1 MTRFGTTMTA
11 GVALALLLAPG
22 SAKAQGGPMLT
33 LEEARRLA
41 VARYETVQAAREQV
55 EQARLLRQQATGAV
69 LPHAEITSLT
79 TRNFITTAFQFG
91 DRRIDVLPGFD
102 YNIALTVSQPI
113 FAGFRDQ
120 KVRHQA
126 DLGID
131 VAGRQ
136 LELTAQDAA
145 LDATRAY
152 YQLLSAQE
160 NVEIS
165 RRALAVADEIQR
177 VAESLYRAGEAVE
190 TAVLRARV
198 AGSEARRE
206 LLQAENGRLLAQQ
219 SLSLLIGGG
228 DAFIVARPPRPTEDG
243 QPLDALIALGVKSR
257 PDLKALN
264 LQHQVAELEIEKRRG
279 QYFPVISAEG
289 SYVRRRA
296 SFPSNQLSSVQV
308 RATWT
313 LFDGGRTGIE
323 VATARSQLRQIDDR
337 RELLRKQIEQQIRAA
352 YLTIDTLSA
361 SADMLSA
368 QVEFARKNAE
378 STARAYRAGEA
389 TDLDVMEAN
398 QVLTRSER
406 QLSVATF
413 SLDLARYE
421 LQRAVGTPPAE
432 AGSASNGEGA
442 QE

>member
-1 MTRFGTTMTA
+1 MTRSGLTIPA
-11 GVALALLLAPG
+11 GVALTLLLTQG
-22 SAKAQGGPMLT
+22 SARGQGGQLLT
-33 LEEARRLA
+33 LAQARRLA
-41 VARYETVQAAREQV
+41 LTRYETVQAAREQV
-55 EQARLLRQQATGAV
+55 DQARLLRQQASSAV

-102 YNIALTVSQPI
+102 YNIALTISQPI
-113 FAGFRDQ
+113 FAGLRDRKVRDQ
-120 KVRHQA
+120 A
-126 DLGID
+126 NLGID

-145 LDATRAY
+145 LEATRAY
-152 YQLLSAQE
+152 YQLLSAEE

-165 RRALAVADEIQR
+165 RRAVAVAEETLR
-177 VAESLYRAGEAVE
+177 VADSLYRAGEAVE

-206 LLQAENGRLLAQQ
+206 LLQAENGRTLAQQ
-219 SLSLLIGGG
+219 GLSLLIGAT

-243 QPLDALIALGVKSR
+243 QPLEALVAIGVKSR
-257 PDLKALN
+257 ADMKALN

-279 QYFPVISAEG
+279 QHFPVISAEG

-313 LFDGGRTGIE
+313 LFDGGRTGID
-323 VATARSQLRQIDDR
+323 VAAARSQLRQIDDR

-352 YLTIDTLSA
+352 YLTIDTLGA
-361 SADMLSA
+361 SADMLTA

-406 QLSVATF
+406 QLSVTAF
-413 SLDLARYE
+413 SLDVARYE
-421 LQRAVGTPPAE
+421 LQRAVGTLPAE
-432 AGSASNGEGA
+432 IGGTNSAEGA

>member
-1 MTRFGTTMTA
+1 MTRFGTTSA
-11 GVALALLLAPG
+11 AALVLLLGARPA
-22 SAKAQGGPMLT
+22 SAQGGQMLT
-33 LEEARRLA
+33 LDEARRLA
-41 VARYETVQAAREQV
+41 LARYETVQAAREQV
-55 EQARLLRQQATGAV
+55 DQARLLRQQATTAV
-69 LPHAEITSLT
+69 LPHAEVTSLT

-113 FAGFRDQ
+113 FAGLRDQ
-120 KVRHQA
+120 KVRQQA
-126 DLGID
+126 DFGID

-136 LELTAQDAA
+136 LEVTAQDAA
-145 LDATRAY
+145 LEATRAY

-165 RRALAVADEIQR
+165 RRALAVAEETQR
-177 VAESLYRAGEAVE
+177 VADSLYRAGEAVE

-206 LLQAENGRLLAQQ
+206 LLQAENGRTLARQG
-219 SLSLLIGGG
+219 LALLIGTT
-228 DAFIVARPPRPTEDG
+228 DAFIVGRPPRPIEDS
-243 QPLDALIALGVKSR
+243 QPLESLIALGAKNR
-257 PDLKALN
+257 PDMKALN
-264 LQHQVAELEIEKRRG
+264 LQRQVAELEIEKRRG

-313 LFDGGRTGIE
+313 LFDGGRTGID

-337 RELLRKQIEQQIRAA
+337 RELLRKQIEQQIRTA
-352 YLTIDTLSA
+352 YLMIDTLSA
-361 SADMLSA
+361 SADMLTA

-406 QLSVATF
+406 QLSVTTF
-413 SLDLARYE
+413 SLDVARYE
-421 LQRAVGTPPAE
+421 LQRAVGALPAE
-432 AGSASNGEGA
+432 VSSTSTGEGA